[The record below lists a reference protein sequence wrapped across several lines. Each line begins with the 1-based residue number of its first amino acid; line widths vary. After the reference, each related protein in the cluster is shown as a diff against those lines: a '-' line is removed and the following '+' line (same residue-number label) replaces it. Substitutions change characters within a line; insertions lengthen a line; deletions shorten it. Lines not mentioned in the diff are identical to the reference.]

1 MRPVA
6 PGVGRSIP
14 AEAGNSGWKRTR
26 DFRYATRV
34 ATVNKLLDKINISGT
49 VRTDEPMSGHTT
61 FEVGGP
67 ADLYA
72 VPQTVADI
80 IELLAV
86 AEEAGLSWFVLGGGA
101 NVLVSDRGI
110 RGLVIDMRAFSQFR
124 REDDELVLG
133 TGLPISDAAERA
145 AELGLAGLEFLYSMP
160 GSVGGAVWMNARCY
174 GYSIDE
180 VLESVL
186 YLDENRRP
194 RRYRA
199 RREDFAYKRSPF
211 QNRRVVMY
219 ESRFRMRPAD
229 PAELR
234 ERMSEYYRDRESK
247 GHFSA
252 PSAGSVFKNNRDYGA
267 PTGKLLDG
275 LGLRG
280 FQVGQAKVSD
290 LHANIVINTG
300 GATAAEIR
308 AVIEHMDRQARAQ
321 LGIQLEREVLYAGE
335 W

>member
-1 MRPVA
+1 
-6 PGVGRSIP
+6 
-14 AEAGNSGWKRTR
+14 
-26 DFRYATRV
+26 
-34 ATVNKLLDKINISGT
+34 
-49 VRTDEPMSGHTT
+49 MSRHTT

-72 VPQTVADI
+72 VPETVSDI
-80 IELLAV
+80 IALLSV

-110 RGLVIDMRAFSQFR
+110 RGLVIDMRAFSRFGV
-124 REDDELVLG
+124 EGDELVLG
-133 TGLPISDAAERA
+133 TGLAISDAAERA

-174 GYSIDE
+174 GSSIDE

-186 YLDENRRP
+186 YVDETRQP
-194 RRYRA
+194 RRYRV

-211 QNRRVVMY
+211 QNRPVAMY
-219 ESRFRMRPAD
+219 EARFRMQPAD

-234 ERMSEYYRDRESK
+234 ERMREYYHDRQSK

-252 PSAGSVFKNNRDYGA
+252 PSVGSVFKNNRDFGA

-280 FQVGQAKVSD
+280 YQVGKAKVSAQ
-290 LHANIVINTG
+290 HANIVINTG

-308 AVIEHMDRQARAQ
+308 AVIEHMDQEARSQ